1 MTARL
6 LTARRSWFS
15 VAARRATLS
24 GAVAFGACMFLS
36 VGSPASSQNPP
47 PRVIVLK
54 NVTVIDGT
62 GAPPSSGMD
71 VILEGDR
78 ISTIAVAGTRQ
89 PPSNADVQDLSG
101 RVLIPGLIDAHI
113 HLLPRF
119 LISRETAYG
128 ELQRMLYGG
137 VVAAREMVGDTRLTA
152 EAARTIIAGDAV
164 GPEIYWAALMAG
176 PRYIANNPR
185 IGQGALGFRP
195 GEVPWAQGI
204 TAETDLR
211 LAVAR
216 AAGTLA
222 TGIKLYTQLDAELIR
237 RITEEAHRQGLK
249 VWGHATVF
257 PTRPLDVVSAGVD
270 VVSHACDVAWQS
282 AALDP
287 SPGRFQ
293 VRNNR
298 PSFDPSLVDAQSAEM
313 TALFKE
319 MVRRGT
325 MFEPTLYSASRPDN
339 DIFACTGE
347 LAASLT
353 RAAHRAGV
361 TLVAGTDHFVSDDD
375 LYPSL
380 HEEIRRLVDM
390 GGLTPL
396 EAITAATRHGAR
408 ALGLEATHGTI
419 EAGKVSN
426 LVVLEADPSRDIKAL
441 RAILMVIK
449 RGRMY
454 PRANFKPIG
463 KALGP
468 ERGVRFN

>member
-6 LTARRSWFS
+6 LAAPRFS
-15 VAARRATLS
+15 VAGRRTTLS
-24 GAVAFGACMFLS
+24 SAMALGACIFLS
-36 VGSPASSQNPP
+36 VGSPVSSQNPP

-62 GAPPSSGMD
+62 GAPPKSGMD

-78 ISTIAVAGTRQ
+78 IRTIAVAGTQQ
-89 PPSNADVQDLSG
+89 PSANADIHDLNG
-101 RVLIPGLIDAHI
+101 RVLIPGLIDSHV

-137 VVAAREMVGDTRLTA
+137 VVAAREMIGDTRLTA
-152 EAARTIIAGDAV
+152 EAARTVLAGNAV

-176 PRYIANNPR
+176 PHHIANNPR
-185 IGQGALGFRP
+185 LVRGALGFRP

-204 TAETDLR
+204 TPETDLR

-222 TGIKLYTQLDAELIR
+222 TGLKLYTQLDVDLIR
-237 RITEEAHRQGLK
+237 RITEEAHKQGLK
-249 VWGHATVF
+249 VWAHATVF
-257 PTRPLDVVSAGVD
+257 PARPLEVVSAGVD
-270 VVSHACDVAWQS
+270 VISHACYAAWQS

-287 SPGRFQ
+287 SPGRFEL
-293 VRNNR
+293 RNNR
-298 PSFDPSLVDAQSAEM
+298 PSFDPSIVNAQSAEM
-313 TALFKE
+313 TALLKE

-325 MFEPTLYSASRPDN
+325 IFEPTLNSAFRPDN
-339 DIFACTGE
+339 DTYGCTGE
-347 LAASLT
+347 LAVSLT

-361 TLVAGTDHFVSDDD
+361 TLVAGTDHFASDDD
-375 LYPSL
+375 PYPSL
-380 HEEIRRLVDM
+380 HQEIQRLVDI
-390 GGLTPL
+390 GLRPL

-419 EAGKVSN
+419 EAGKVAN

-441 RAILMVIK
+441 RTVLTVIK
-449 RGRMY
+449 RGKMY
-454 PRANFKPIG
+454 PRANYKPIG
-463 KALGP
+463 KAVGP
-468 ERGVRFN
+468 QRDVRFN

>member
-6 LTARRSWFS
+6 LAASRFS
-15 VAARRATLS
+15 VAFRRTPLS
-24 GAVAFGACMFLS
+24 SAIALGACIFLS
-36 VGSPASSQNPP
+36 VGSPVSSQNPP

-62 GAPPSSGMD
+62 GAPPKSGMD

-78 ISTIAVAGTRQ
+78 IRTIAVAGTQQ
-89 PPSNADVQDLSG
+89 PSANADIQDVSG
-101 RVLIPGLIDAHI
+101 RVLIPGLIDSHV

-137 VVAAREMVGDTRLTA
+137 VVVVREMVGDTRLTA
-152 EAARTIIAGDAV
+152 EAARTVLAGDAV

-176 PRYIANNPR
+176 PRYIANDPR
-185 IGQGALGFRP
+185 IARGALGFQP

-211 LAVAR
+211 VAVAR
-216 AAGTLA
+216 AVGTLA
-222 TGIKLYTQLDAELIR
+222 TGLKLYVQLDAELIR

-249 VWGHATVF
+249 VWAHATVF
-257 PTRPLDVVSAGVD
+257 PTRPLDVVRAGVD
-270 VVSHACDVAWQS
+270 VISHACDAAWQS
-282 AALDP
+282 TALDP
-287 SPGRFQ
+287 SPGRFEI
-293 VRNNR
+293 RNNR
-298 PSFDPSLVDAQSAEM
+298 PSFDPSLVDVQGAEM

-319 MVRRGT
+319 LVHRGT
-325 MFEPTLYSASRPDN
+325 MFEPTLYAAWLPDN
-339 DIFACTGE
+339 KLAGCPGE
-347 LAASLT
+347 LATSVT

-361 TLVAGTDHFVSDDD
+361 TLVAGTDHYARDDD
-375 LYPSL
+375 PYPSL
-380 HEEIRRLVDM
+380 HEEIRRLVDA
-390 GGLTPL
+390 GLTPL

-419 EAGKVSN
+419 EAGKVAN

-441 RAILMVIK
+441 RTVVTVIK
-449 RGRMY
+449 RGKMY
-454 PRANFKPIG
+454 PRANYKPIG
-463 KALGP
+463 KP
-468 ERGVRFN
+468 